1 MRQLFLLSLLFP
13 FVSCWSER
21 LSIPTE
27 DILQIILIS
36 YNDLDKSERVISDS
50 ICISDIMNAVN
61 SARHYPAKFV
71 KRYEIHIY
79 RSSQEDPLVI
89 YGNGRCLMINGKTY
103 RIKKCIKRE
112 NNTLVTGLESWL

>member
-1 MRQLFLLSLLFP
+1 MRTLLFISLALS

-27 DILQIILIS
+27 DISQIIITS
-36 YNDLDKSERVISDS
+36 YNDVNKSERVISDS
-50 ICISDIMNAVN
+50 IFISDIMNAVN
-61 SARHYPAKFV
+61 CERHYPAKFV

-89 YGNGRCLMINGKTY
+89 YGSGRCLMINGKTY
-103 RIKKCIKRE
+103 RIKKRIKSI
-112 NNTLVTGLESWL
+112 TLSCFRTGA